1 MLIIL
6 HDASWPT
13 WTQPQQKDAARNV
26 PIRPKPKHLD
36 CLDLRLDRKNQGGE
50 LSRER
55 KKLHFAC
62 YRALSFSSV
71 VIRRVTTRGKVSCL
85 SKSTCGTTVLL
96 LHVLFDLSRA
106 IHVSLLVYVNAN
118 LLLPTNGKPAGLPD
132 VLYQ

>member
-1 MLIIL
+1 MVAYNAATGLESWARLVLIIL

-55 KKLHFAC
+55 RS
-62 YRALSFSSV
+62 Y
-71 VIRRVTTRGKVSCL
+71 T
-85 SKSTCGTTVLL
+85 
-96 LHVLFDLSRA
+96 
-106 IHVSLLVYVNAN
+106 SLATG
-118 LLLPTNGKPAGLPD
+118 P
-132 VLYQ
+132 